1 MAKTIHQTSFFMVE
15 KHVYTYL
22 TYKHGG
28 FWGWFSSLVLTTEK
42 RTGRETKHA
51 ETQPDAQR
59 SRNASQARLPQK
71 TPEFCDRTH
80 GYIYICYRV
89 YNNNNNN
96 DNDN

>member
-1 MAKTIHQTSFFMVE
+1 MVE

-80 GYIYICYRV
+80 GYIYIYVTV
-89 YNNNNNN
+89 YIIITTIMIMIIQIHVLRHVL
-96 DNDN
+96 